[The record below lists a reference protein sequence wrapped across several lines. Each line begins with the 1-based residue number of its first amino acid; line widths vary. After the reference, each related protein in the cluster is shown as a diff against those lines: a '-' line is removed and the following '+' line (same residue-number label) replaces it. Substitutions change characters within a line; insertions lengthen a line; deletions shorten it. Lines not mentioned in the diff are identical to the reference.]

1 MNPAMNEP
9 VPPADLQPLV
19 ALQAPLIVRPSARF
33 MLAHPAHAI
42 ALGFGSGLSPKAP
55 GTVGTLWAWL
65 AFLALQPWMNDAR
78 WALLI
83 AASLPLGWWAC
94 TVTARNMGLAD
105 PGSIVWD
112 EVAAFWLVLWL
123 VTPAGWVDQLL
134 AFGLFR
140 FFDAV
145 KPGPVAWADQLFHH
159 QARSGTAGGWRDWA
173 SCWTTWWRRL
183 ARCWSWPCGASHENQ
198 FAIKSGA
205 AYATVCWLGGQFA
218 S

>member
-1 MNPAMNEP
+1 MTQPLHHNPDMNEP
-9 VPPADLQPLV
+9 EPSFALQPRAQAQATLP
-19 ALQAPLIVRPSARF
+19 LQRPTAHF
-33 MLAHPAHAI
+33 MLAHPAHAV

-55 GTVGTLWAWL
+55 GTVGTLWAWM

-94 TVTARNMGLAD
+94 TLTARDMGIAD

-145 KPGPVAWADQLFHH
+145 KPGPVAWADQLFHR
-159 QARSGTAGGWRDWA
+159 QARSGTASGWRLAGLGIMLDDLVA
-173 SCWTTWWRRL
+173 AACTLLVMALWRI
-183 ARCWSWPCGASHENQ
+183 A
-198 FAIKSGA
+198 
-205 AYATVCWLGGQFA
+205 
-218 S
+218 